1 MEQETEYQTQQPQ
14 EIDEMPN
21 EIPITFKASE
31 DMEKAL
37 QKIITDSDRCK
48 SEIIR
53 AAICLGLPILA
64 ANPSLIYRL
73 DFSEFIIKKQ

>member
-1 MEQETEYQTQQPQ
+1 MKE
-14 EIDEMPN
+14 EMDAMAN

-31 DMEKAL
+31 TMEKAL

-53 AAICLGLPILA
+53 AAICLGLPVLA

-73 DFSEFIIKKQ
+73 DFSEFKIQKQ